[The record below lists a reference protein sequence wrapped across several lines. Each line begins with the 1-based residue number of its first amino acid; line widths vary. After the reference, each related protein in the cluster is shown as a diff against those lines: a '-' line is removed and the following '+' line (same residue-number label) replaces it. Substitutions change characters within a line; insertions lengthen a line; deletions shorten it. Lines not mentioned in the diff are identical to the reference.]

1 MVCVAGIGKLTQLTQ
16 LTQLAL
22 FQYVSLADGS
32 YGSYGWLA
40 GVSTRT
46 GGCIFSIS
54 RDMAVSIK
62 RCQREG
68 ELLFFISIFL
78 HLLRYE
84 FSCASSLGIYHLYFP
99 SSLLP
104 PVQLLRR
111 VLKQSVA
118 MTRRRSA
125 VA

>member
-1 MVCVAGIGKLTQLTQ
+1 MARRCIYTDCPQGSEKADAFFQFLETWPSQSND
-16 LTQLAL
+16 ARERANYFSFL
-22 FQYVSLADGS
+22 F
-32 YGSYGWLA
+32 
-40 GVSTRT
+40 
-46 GGCIFSIS
+46 
-54 RDMAVSIK
+54 
-62 RCQREG
+62 
-68 ELLFFISIFL
+68 FL

-118 MTRRRSA
+118 MSRRRSA